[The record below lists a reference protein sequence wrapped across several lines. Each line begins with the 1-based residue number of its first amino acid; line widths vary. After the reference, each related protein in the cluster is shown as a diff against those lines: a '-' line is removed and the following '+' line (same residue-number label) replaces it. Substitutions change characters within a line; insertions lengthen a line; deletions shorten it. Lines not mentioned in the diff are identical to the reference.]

1 MPSDLSA
8 VERTAAHLQL
18 TGNTQ
23 LDNPRAQIAHINGSL
38 EVIDST
44 ELANRWC
51 LPESWIREQTR
62 SRAVDPIPHVRLGRY
77 VRFEW
82 NSPVLL
88 QWWNRHRASDVKP
101 ASKFN

>member
-8 VERTAAHLQL
+8 VARTATHFQITDTKQLQEASARTAH
-18 TGNTQ
+18 N
-23 LDNPRAQIAHINGSL
+23 NAPF
-38 EVIDST
+38 EVVDSE
-44 ELANRWC
+44 ELARRWC

-82 NSPVLL
+82 NSPELL
-88 QWWNRHRASDVKP
+88 QWWNRRRAFIKSQLTY
-101 ASKFN
+101 A